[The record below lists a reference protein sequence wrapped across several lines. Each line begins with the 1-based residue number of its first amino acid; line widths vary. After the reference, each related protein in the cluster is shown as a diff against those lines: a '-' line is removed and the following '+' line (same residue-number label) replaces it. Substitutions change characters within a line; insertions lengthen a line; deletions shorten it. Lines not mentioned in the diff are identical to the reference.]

1 MVEEG
6 DNWENPVLYSFG
18 SQAGVLL
25 INHVSPLYNHCVWVG
40 FQSISIWLRGFF
52 FPSALISSIIKT
64 RLMPGSPQHAFRLT
78 RPISIAVS
86 RTEIVNL
93 LKLIYFCQKKQ
104 NTNSIAFWA
113 HAPTQDCSQ
122 VQFWRWFLEAW
133 SVNVFGFQVSK
144 PVSMVFT
151 VRHAFLWPPNKDF
164 FHKLSTN
171 KRVRIWS
178 KVTLPSKVRTVL
190 SWTLLHGLLSWRIYT

>member
-1 MVEEG
+1 MITGKTPFCTPSGVRLAYCSSITSHPSTTIACG
-6 DNWENPVLYSFG
+6 LGFSR
-18 SQAGVLL
+18 SQ
-25 INHVSPLYNHCVWVG
+25 SD
-40 FQSISIWLRGFF
+40 FEGFF
-52 FPSALISSIIKT
+52 FRVLWFPPSSKLDSCREALNT
-64 RLMPGSPQHAFRLT
+64 PFALRDHA
-78 RPISIAVS
+78 ISIAVS

-122 VQFWRWFLEAW
+122 VQFWRWFLEAG
-133 SVNVFGFQVSK
+133 SANVFGFQVSK

-151 VRHAFLWPPNKDF
+151 VRHAFLWPTDKDF

-178 KVTLPSKVRTVL
+178 KVTLPIKVRTVL
-190 SWTLLHGLLSWRIYT
+190 SWTLLYGWLSWRIYT